1 MASQVEESV
10 KITYKQKKQ
19 LEKDINVLTTNEHT
33 EILNIIRNSNQKYS
47 ENNGGVYINL
57 KFVDNSTIK
66 SIIEFVDFCK
76 NNRKKEEEKNNK
88 ASKSTKKTDKKKTV
102 LGKNYTLNKEDITNQ
117 LKRLK
122 EQKQENFSFQNFLDK
137 LSVTNIKTFKKNEKI
152 VYPQLKQTRKKFDNL
167 GDRILKKCRD
177 TYKVNESINDCNSD
191 DNSLDFNE
199 KSNSNIDKII
209 NNSLLNKN
217 DFDLEFQE
225 DDAEDIKDKELE
237 SNYDEDDEEDDD
249 DDTQDSSNI
258 IKNKLKKITQLE
270 NYDDD
275 EDDM

>member
-1 MASQVEESV
+1 MSKQVEETI

-19 LEKDINVLTTNEHT
+19 LEKDINILTTNEHT

-66 SIIEFVDFCK
+66 SIIEFVEFCK
-76 NNRKKEEEKNNK
+76 NNRKKEEDKN
-88 ASKSTKKTDKKKTV
+88 SKSATKSNKKPNKSKNV
-102 LGKNYTLNKEDITNQ
+102 LGKNYTLNKDDITNQ

-152 VYPQLKQTRKKFDNL
+152 VYPQLKQTRKKFDTL
-167 GDRILKKCRD
+167 GDRLLKKCRD
-177 TYKVNESINDCNSD
+177 TYRVTDGFNDCMSD
-191 DNSLDFNE
+191 DNSLE
-199 KSNSNIDKII
+199 LAEQNSTTIDKVI

-217 DFDLEFQE
+217 SFDQEFL
-225 DDAEDIKDKELE
+225 DDEVDDCKE
-237 SNYDEDDEEDDD
+237 SQSVDDDEEYDIK
-249 DDTQDSSNI
+249 TNDSSSI
-258 IKNKLKKITQLE
+258 LKNKLKKITQLE

-275 EDDM
+275 DYDD

>member
-1 MASQVEESV
+1 MASQVEDSV

-19 LEKDINVLTTNEHT
+19 LEKDINILTTNEHT

-57 KFVDNSTIK
+57 KFIDNNTIK

-88 ASKSTKKTDKKKTV
+88 ANKSTKKTEKKKNA

-152 VYPQLKQTRKKFDNL
+152 VYPQLKQTRKKFDTL

-191 DNSLDFNE
+191 DNSLDLND

-217 DFDLEFQE
+217 DFDLDFQE
-225 DDAEDIKDKELE
+225 DEGEDIKDKELE
-237 SNYDEDDEEDDD
+237 SYYDEEDDEEDDD
-249 DDTQDSSNI
+249 TEDSSNI

-270 NYDDD
+270 NYDDYD
-275 EDDM
+275 DDM